1 MDINYSSMI
10 GFSLKS
16 DPPAAAEKD
25 ADQTHPDIYQLQLQ
39 PPPSPPPL
47 RGVYSSSFFRGG
59 IRTYNRPLLQHTQVR
74 IAVNQTQ
81 IKREYFNFWG
91 LGGHSFQVDRSIHN

>member
-25 ADQTHPDIYQLQLQ
+25 ADQTHPDIYQLQLL
-39 PPPSPPPL
+39 PPPPPPPM
-47 RGVYSSSFFRGG
+47 GVYSSIILKRGD
-59 IRTYNRPLLQHTQVR
+59 
-74 IAVNQTQ
+74 
-81 IKREYFNFWG
+81 F
-91 LGGHSFQVDRSIHN
+91 GG